1 MLREPDILGTMPSL
15 PAPRLALIHTGGT
28 IASRPD
34 PGGAGVTPQ
43 QAPELGEHL
52 PGLEGV
58 QVQTYQPFN
67 LPSPHVTP
75 RHMLELSRLIGGLRN
90 VDGAVVTHGTDTLE
104 ETAFFLHLTLACPF
118 PVVLTGSIRHA
129 DELSGDGPGNLR
141 DAAQVALH
149 PSSTGRG
156 PLVVFGGDIFDART
170 VTKVHTS
177 AVDAFGGYPG
187 PIGRIDQG
195 PVTAGRGGPALRY
208 FAGPEARH
216 IYAPPELSANVEV
229 LYAYAGWQGEGYA
242 EAEARADGLVIAA
255 LGTGNLSA
263 ELLPLI
269 QATQKPVVIATR
281 THAGPVLPLYGYA
294 GGGATLKRAGAIA
307 ASFLNAHKARLLLLL
322 LLSLDM
328 ETGEVRRVFEEG
340 LF

>member
-1 MLREPDILGTMPSL
+1 MSL
-15 PAPRLALIHTGGT
+15 TSARLALIHTGGT

-43 QAPELGEHL
+43 QAPELDEHL

-58 QVQTYQPFN
+58 QVQTHQPFN
-67 LPSPHVTP
+67 LPSPYVTP
-75 RHMLELSRLIGGLRN
+75 THMLALGQLIAGLDG
-90 VDGAVVTHGTDTLE
+90 VSGAVVTHGTDTLE
-104 ETAFFLHLTLACPF
+104 ETAFFLHLTLSCPF
-118 PVVLTGSIRHA
+118 PVVLTGSMRHA
-129 DELSGDGPGNLR
+129 GEVSSDGPGNLR

-149 PSSTGRG
+149 PQTRGRG
-156 PLVVFGGDIFDART
+156 PLVVFGGDVFDART

-177 AVDAFGGYPG
+177 ALDAFGGYPG

-195 PVTAGRGGPALRY
+195 PGKREPGEADVGGPALRY

-216 IYAPPELSANVEV
+216 TYTPAALSAKVEV
-229 LYAYAGWQGEGYA
+229 LYAYAGWHGEGFT
-242 EAEARADGLVIAA
+242 EAEARSDGLVIAA

-269 QATQKPVVIATR
+269 TATHKPVVIATR
-281 THAGPVLPLYGYA
+281 THAGPILPLYGYA
-294 GGGATLKRAGAIA
+294 GGGATLKRAGAIP

-322 LLSLDM
+322 LLSLGLSQAEM
-328 ETGEVRRVFEEG
+328 RRVFEEG